1 MSSSRPNILFTV
13 SEDCPPR
20 FGCYGDPLATTPH
33 LDALAERGTLFT
45 NAHSPAPVCAPSRFA
60 LLTGVAP
67 ESHGPAHSQRA
78 RPHLPEWMT
87 TYPELLRGL
96 GYYCTNNAKTDYN
109 CDADPQA
116 VWDDSSRTAHWRGRP
131 DGTPF
136 LAVFNYDPTHESA
149 VFGREESTV
158 DPAEVRLPAYL
169 PDTPEIRGDFAHYYR
184 HIAGMDAFVGRLLAE
199 LEEDGELDNTIVIHT
214 SDHGGVNPRS
224 KRWCYDEGLHVP
236 LIVAAPE
243 RHAHRFPAPGTRV
256 DAAVSTIRVPPTLV
270 ALAGGETPAHMGGES
285 LARTSFDT
293 AGALAF
299 SMRNRMDERPDL
311 IRTVRD
317 ARYRYIR
324 NYAPHRPY
332 GTHQAFAWLAA
343 GYRSWEA
350 EHLAG
355 RLTDVQDAFWHEK
368 PGVELYDCV
377 ADPDQVRNLA
387 GDPAHAEAE
396 KRLDDA
402 LRAHVLA
409 VHDNGFLPE
418 GSPAEGYDASR
429 AADAYPLARIL
440 DIADAVGHRDPARIP
455 RFTTALADPD
465 ATVRRWGAIGLL
477 ALAAGALTA
486 EATAV
491 LRRTATGDPDPH
503 VRVAGAEALAKHT
516 GDPAAVALLAG
527 FAAPAHPESLRL
539 EALDAL
545 TALGPESV
553 APHRDVVAAAAGEPL
568 EYVGNAARYL
578 LLRIDGGYTPQARVF
593 DIEGMIARAAAAGD
607 PRAAA
612 AAGNRTPGAV
622 PGGTD
627 PA

>member
-1 MSSSRPNILFTV
+1 MSSSRPNILWTV

-45 NAHSPAPVCAPSRFA
+45 NAHSAAPVCAPSRFA
-60 LLTGVAP
+60 LLTGVPP
-67 ESHGPAHSQRA
+67 ESHGPAHHMRA
-78 RPHLPEWMT
+78 DARLPQWIR
-87 TYPELLRGL
+87 TYPELLREL

-116 VWDDSSRTAHWRGRP
+116 VWNDSSGSAHWRNRP
-131 DGTPF
+131 DGAPF

-149 VFGREESTV
+149 VFRHEEFTV
-158 DPAEVRLPAYL
+158 DPAGIRLPAYL
-169 PDTPEIRGDFAHYYR
+169 PDTPEIRGDFAHYYS
-184 HIAGMDAFVGRLLAE
+184 HIAAMDAFVGRLLAE
-199 LEEDGELDNTIVIHT
+199 LAEDGELDNTVVIHT

-256 DAAVSTIRVPPTLV
+256 DAAVSTLRIPPTLV
-270 ALAGGETPAHMGGES
+270 DLAGGTAPAHMRGES
-285 LARTSFDT
+285 LARTSFDP
-293 AGALAF
+293 AGELAF
-299 SMRNRMDERPDL
+299 SMRNRMDERPDM

-355 RLTDVQDAFWHEK
+355 RLDDVQDAFWHEK
-368 PGVELYDCV
+368 PGVELYDCA

-396 KRLDDA
+396 RRLDDA

-418 GSPAEGYDASR
+418 GSPVEGYDASR
-429 AADAYPLARIL
+429 ADGAYPLARVL
-440 DIADAVGHRDPARIP
+440 DIADAVGRRDPALIP
-455 RFTTALADPD
+455 RFTTALTDQD
-465 ATVRRWGAIGLL
+465 ASVRRWGAVGLL
-477 ALAAGALTA
+477 ALPAGALTA
-486 EATAV
+486 EAVAV
-491 LRRTATGDPDPH
+491 LRTTAGDDPDPH
-503 VRVAGAEALAKHT
+503 VRIASAEAVGKHT
-516 GDPAAVALLAG
+516 DDAAAAALLAG
-527 FAAPAHPESLRL
+527 LAAPGHPEGVRL

-545 TALGPESV
+545 TALGPTAA
-553 APHRDVVAAAAGEPL
+553 APHRGVVAAAAEEPF
-568 EYVGNAARYL
+568 EYLGNAARYL
-578 LLRIDGGYTPQARVF
+578 LLRIDGKYTPRTVVF
-593 DIEGMIARAAAAGD
+593 DLEGLMARAAAR
-607 PRAAA
+607 RA
-612 AAGNRTPGAV
+612 
-622 PGGTD
+622 
-627 PA
+627 

>member
-1 MSSSRPNILFTV
+1 MSSSRPNILWTV

-33 LDALAERGTLFT
+33 LDGLAKRGTLFT

-67 ESHGPAHSQRA
+67 ESHGPAHHMRA
-78 RPHLPEWMT
+78 RARLPEWMS
-87 TYPELLRGL
+87 TYPELLREL

-109 CDADPQA
+109 SDADPQA
-116 VWDDSSRTAHWRGRP
+116 VWDESSGTAHWRNRP
-131 DGTPF
+131 AGSPF
-136 LAVFNYDPTHESA
+136 LAVFNYDPTHESS
-149 VFGREESTV
+149 VFGRAEFTV

-184 HIAGMDAFVGRLLAE
+184 HIAAMDAFVDRLLAE
-199 LEEDGELDNTIVIHT
+199 LEEDGELDNTVVIHT

-256 DAAVSTIRVPPTLV
+256 EAAVSTLRIPPTLV
-270 ALAGGETPAHMGGES
+270 DLAGGTAPAHMRGES
-285 LARTSFDT
+285 LARTRFDS
-293 AGALAF
+293 AGELAF
-299 SMRNRMDERPDL
+299 SMRNRMDERPDM

-343 GYRSWEA
+343 GYRSWET

-355 RLTDVQDAFWHEK
+355 RLDDAQSAFWREK

-377 ADPDQVRNLA
+377 ADPDQIHNLA
-387 GDPAHAEAE
+387 GHPAHAEAE

-429 AADAYPLARIL
+429 AAGAYPLARIL
-440 DIADAVGHRDPARIP
+440 DVADAVGRRDPALIP

-465 ATVRRWGAIGLL
+465 ATVRRWGAVGLL
-477 ALAAGALTA
+477 ALPVGTPTA
-486 EATAV
+486 EAVTA
-491 LRRTATGDPDPH
+491 LRAAAADDPGPH
-503 VRVAGAEALAKHT
+503 VRVAAAEAVGKHT
-516 GDPAAVALLAG
+516 GDVAAAALLADL
-527 FAAPAHPESLRL
+527 AAPEYPEGVRL
-539 EALDAL
+539 EALNAL
-545 TALGPESV
+545 TALGPTAA
-553 APHRDVVAAAAGEPL
+553 APHRAVVAAAAGEPL
-568 EYVGNAARYL
+568 EYLGNAARYL
-578 LLRIDGGYTPQARVF
+578 LLRIDGRYTPHSTVL
-593 DIEGMIARAAAAGD
+593 DLEGMLARAAAAG
-607 PRAAA
+607 RA
-612 AAGNRTPGAV
+612 PGR
-622 PGGTD
+622 